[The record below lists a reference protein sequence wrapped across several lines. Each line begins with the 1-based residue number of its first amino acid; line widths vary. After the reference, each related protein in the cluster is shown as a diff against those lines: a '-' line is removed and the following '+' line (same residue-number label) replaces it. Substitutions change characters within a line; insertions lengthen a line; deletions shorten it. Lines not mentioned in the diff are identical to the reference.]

1 MHRARIHDERSRRE
15 GATKQN
21 KTQQSNSAY
30 EIEEDDC
37 DGDGRRITTLGSE
50 NGANGGD
57 IIAEAV

>member
-1 MHRARIHDERSRRE
+1 MTSVQGAREQ
-15 GATKQN
+15 QN

-37 DGDGRRITTLGSE
+37 DGDGRRTTTLGAE
-50 NGANGGD
+50 NGANGGN